1 LFGEI
6 LPKKVRYEELFP
18 HEIEEI
24 IRDKPIVYL
33 PFGTLEWHGLHLALG
48 NDAIKAYE
56 ICLRVAEKAGGVVA
70 PATYWA
76 IGGMPHPWTT
86 RFDEVLIGELF
97 SAIFEQMNHVGFKVA
112 IALTGHYGLEQM
124 YVLKKSAC
132 DFMYRSSMLVAPLP
146 EYEVVWEKGYRGDHA
161 AKWETS
167 ILWALR
173 PELVD
178 AIKLKGDLKE
188 PLEGVM
194 GEDPRIYASEEIGRD
209 IVNHIVNR
217 LSELAHRLLNE
228 TSPLDKSKFIR
239 ALNIQS
245 EILAEIISMGSEGYA
260 VLGSQDYGIFIQH
273 LWMGQYN
280 EAIKEGEGL
289 LLKLKTSKRVS

>member
-1 LFGEI
+1 MLFGEI
-6 LPKKVRYEELFP
+6 LGKKVRYEELFP

-24 IRDKPIVYL
+24 IRDKPVVYL

-56 ICLRVAEKAGGVVA
+56 ICLRVAEKTGGVVA

-86 RFDEVLIGELF
+86 RFDEVLISDLF
-97 SAIFEQMNHVGFKVA
+97 FAIFEQMEHVGFKVA

-124 YVLKKSAC
+124 YALKRSAC

-146 EYEVVWEKGYRGDHA
+146 EYEVACEKGYRGDHA

-167 ILWALR
+167 ILWSLR

-178 AIKLKGDLKE
+178 VSKLGVNLE
-188 PLEGVM
+188 GPLEGVM
-194 GEDPRIYASEEIGRD
+194 GEDPRVYASMEIGRD
-209 IVNHIVNR
+209 IVNHIVDR
-217 LSELAHRLLNE
+217 LSELTYRMLNK
-228 TSPLDKSKFIR
+228 TSPLDKLKFIR
-239 ALNIQS
+239 ALNIQADV
-245 EILAEIISMGSEGYA
+245 LAGIMNMGSEGYA
-260 VLGSQDYGIFIQH
+260 ILGGREYETFIQH
-273 LWMGQYN
+273 LWMGRYD

-289 LLKLKTSKRVS
+289 ILKLKTPK